1 MNRRQFLVSSAPA
14 AALPLAGH
22 ALLRLRAEAVTREV
36 LLKGDGATAVLGFNC
51 SMPEG
56 RWL

>member
-22 ALLRLRAEAVTREV
+22 VGQAPLQLRTEAVTREV
-36 LLKGDGATAVLGFNC
+36 LLKGDGVTAVLGF
-51 SMPEG
+51 
-56 RWL
+56 